1 MKEFLL
7 SDIGIDTFAFMGF
20 ITISVLLGIV
30 IGYKWKK
37 DIDIQKDLDK
47 KCPYCGQYAYQIRT
61 MKQVDERL
69 VKIKKDKH
77 LDEMLKKA
85 DKAMKD
91 ADRYMEKQGFPIIIP
106 EDELKRTE
114 KEARKKIKRI
124 NKIFGVD

>member
-7 SDIGIDTFAFMGF
+7 ADIGINTFAFMIF
-20 ITISVLLGIV
+20 ITISVLLGVV

-47 KCPYCGQYAYQIRT
+47 KCPYCGQYEYQIRT

-69 VKIKKDKH
+69 AKIKRDKH
-77 LDEMLKKA
+77 LNAMLKKA

-91 ADRYMEKQGFPIIIP
+91 ADKFM
-106 EDELKRTE
+106 
-114 KEARKKIKRI
+114 KK
-124 NKIFGVD
+124 NGYKI